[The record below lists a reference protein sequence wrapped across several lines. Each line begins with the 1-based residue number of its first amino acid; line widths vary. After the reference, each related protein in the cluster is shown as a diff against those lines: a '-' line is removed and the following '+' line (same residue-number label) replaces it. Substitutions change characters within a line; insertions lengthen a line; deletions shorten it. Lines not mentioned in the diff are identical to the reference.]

1 LIKLIK
7 TNKDKIVKI
16 SVIGEV
22 VSPVISDA
30 VYKVTADGEPVILP
44 GVGGITYNIRVGD
57 PAVGWMADHVEPGV
71 SIENRVSDKRFPT
84 GQSRALNVLSC
95 IGNEATVV
103 SGDAKGERGIV
114 VGKHGGIEHVMVDFL
129 PETMEK
135 LVIEDKVMV
144 KAYGV
149 GLKLLEL
156 AEVMLFNTSPLFLEA
171 LNPEIREET
180 IRLPVTH
187 RVPASIMGSGLG
199 RSHVASGDYDITMF
213 CEATC
218 EEYGLND
225 VRFGDLVAIEDA
237 DHSYGRI
244 FRKGA
249 ISVGIV
255 THSNCIVAGHGP
267 GVTTLFTSKK
277 GAIEPFIE
285 PDANIA
291 KILNLRDDL

>member
-1 LIKLIK
+1 MIKLIK

-71 SIENRVSDKRFPT
+71 SIENRVSDKRLPT

-103 SGDAKGERGIV
+103 SGDAKGERGVV
-114 VGKHGGIEHVMVDFL
+114 VGKHGGIEHVMVDFQ

-171 LNPEIREET
+171 LNPEIREKK

-187 RVPASIMGSGLG
+187 KVPASIMGSGLG

-218 EEYGLND
+218 DEYGLND